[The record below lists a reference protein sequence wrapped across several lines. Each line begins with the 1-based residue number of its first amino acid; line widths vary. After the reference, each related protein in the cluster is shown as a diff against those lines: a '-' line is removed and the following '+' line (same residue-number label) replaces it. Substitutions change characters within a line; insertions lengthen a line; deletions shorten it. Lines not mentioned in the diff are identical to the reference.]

1 MLTNWLCYVRELG
14 FTNFFIIT
22 TSAKQALD
30 LFAKGHSVFL
40 LRPSFIHLNSSLSSS
55 SSSAAAAAAA
65 AEAAHL
71 RAAAYLQSAGGDGQQ
86 QGLQQGQQQRGAGM
100 GRMGRA
106 LLEFDEHL
114 GRVGLRK
121 DGGSSAEQSRLEFN
135 QQWEEGDG
143 EEEDGAM
150 VDWREGRHGSSRLL
164 MSAGGSGSDGFGGVG
179 RGGDGGGAEG
189 GRRKAKWGF
198 RLVAAAKAMKRA
210 ARRVATASGLRR
222 TPNITVPFSM
232 EYGGIGYKQVGAS
245 SPARLRCTS
254 KFQHHCAVS
263 LSSPPSPTRVTPS
276 PPSPPAYP
284 PFIGPLSFPP
294 PPLQLLLK
302 RTRLVGSILK
312 MGYNVLLADVD
323 AVWLS
328 DPFVHM
334 GNKSV
339 DIYGQ
344 LEPSG
349 QLCGG
354 FLFLRSTPRV
364 VTLWDQ
370 VTGLYTR
377 TFNRMA
383 KEALYKKP
391 EEMGA
396 WLKQF
401 EHLHE
406 QRYLNQLL
414 GKRRNKVQVRG
425 LDMLKFPNGKEF
437 FVQRAPQQAEVA
449 PVVIH
454 NNYIKGKK

>member
-1 MLTNWLCYVRELG
+1 
-14 FTNFFIIT
+14 
-22 TSAKQALD
+22 
-30 LFAKGHSVFL
+30 
-40 LRPSFIHLNSSLSSS
+40 
-55 SSSAAAAAAA
+55 
-65 AEAAHL
+65 
-71 RAAAYLQSAGGDGQQ
+71 
-86 QGLQQGQQQRGAGM
+86 
-100 GRMGRA
+100 
-106 LLEFDEHL
+106 
-114 GRVGLRK
+114 
-121 DGGSSAEQSRLEFN
+121 
-135 QQWEEGDG
+135 
-143 EEEDGAM
+143 
-150 VDWREGRHGSSRLL
+150 
-164 MSAGGSGSDGFGGVG
+164 
-179 RGGDGGGAEG
+179 
-189 GRRKAKWGF
+189 
-198 RLVAAAKAMKRA
+198 
-210 ARRVATASGLRR
+210 
-222 TPNITVPFSM
+222 
-232 EYGGIGYKQVGAS
+232 
-245 SPARLRCTS
+245 PARLRCTS
-254 KFQHHCAVS
+254 NFQHHCAVS
-263 LSSPPSPTRVTPS
+263 LSSPPSPPRVTPS

-454 NNYIKGKK
+454 NNYIKGKKAKIQRFKEFGLWRADPSGTSCLCLSCPSQANTAQKGALGRH